1 LGFDGGWKAPRATR
15 AVVGK
20 EVSALDGLSRAWHGG
35 NWIEE
40 ATTMQEKSWS
50 VNIAIDEH
58 ESQTRATAR
67 LQVANRPELVGI
79 GMARLNPADS
89 DVPEIGDELA
99 TARALADLAHQLIEV
114 TAADIEKITKEPAH
128 LRA

>member
-1 LGFDGGWKAPRATR
+1 
-15 AVVGK
+15 
-20 EVSALDGLSRAWHGG
+20 
-35 NWIEE
+35 
-40 ATTMQEKSWS
+40 MQEKSWS
-50 VNIAIDEH
+50 VNIALDEH
-58 ESQTRATAR
+58 DGQTRATAR
-67 LQVANRPELVGI
+67 LRAGDRPELEGI

-114 TAADIEKITKEPAH
+114 TAGDIEKVTKLPAH

>member
-1 LGFDGGWKAPRATR
+1 MSLAPVPFRC
-15 AVVGK
+15 GLQG
-20 EVSALDGLSRAWHGG
+20 SFWALDGLPRRGHGG
-35 NWIEE
+35 SWMEE

-50 VNIAIDEH
+50 VNIVIDEH
-58 ESQTRATAR
+58 EGQTRATAR
-67 LQVANRPELVGI
+67 LQVAKRPELVGI

-114 TAADIEKITKEPAH
+114 TAADIEKVTKEPAH

>member
-1 LGFDGGWKAPRATR
+1 
-15 AVVGK
+15 
-20 EVSALDGLSRAWHGG
+20 
-35 NWIEE
+35 
-40 ATTMQEKSWS
+40 MQEKSWS
-50 VNIAIDEH
+50 VNIAIDEY

-67 LQVANRPELVGI
+67 LRAGNRPELVGI

-114 TAADIEKITKEPAH
+114 TAADIEKVTKAPAH

>member
-1 LGFDGGWKAPRATR
+1 
-15 AVVGK
+15 
-20 EVSALDGLSRAWHGG
+20 
-35 NWIEE
+35 
-40 ATTMQEKSWS
+40 MQEKSWS
-50 VNIAIDEH
+50 VNIALDEH
-58 ESQTRATAR
+58 DGQTRATAR
-67 LQVANRPELVGI
+67 LQAGGRPALEGV

-114 TAADIEKITKEPAH
+114 TAGDIEKATQAPAH

>member
-1 LGFDGGWKAPRATR
+1 M
-15 AVVGK
+15 
-20 EVSALDGLSRAWHGG
+20 
-35 NWIEE
+35 EE
-40 ATTMQEKSWS
+40 ATIMQEKSWS
-50 VNIAIDEH
+50 VNVVIDVH

-67 LQVANRPELVGI
+67 LQVAKRPELVGI

-114 TAADIEKITKEPAH
+114 TAADIEKVTRAPAH